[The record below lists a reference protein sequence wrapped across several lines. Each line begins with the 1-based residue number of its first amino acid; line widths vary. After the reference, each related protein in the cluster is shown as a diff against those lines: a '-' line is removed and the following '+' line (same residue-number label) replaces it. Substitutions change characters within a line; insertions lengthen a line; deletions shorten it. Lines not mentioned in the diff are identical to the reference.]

1 MVMIILRVGFVFY
14 FDIESFKYIFSF
26 FDIEINFEIK
36 KMIMKFSY
44 DSFLYMCVVIFF
56 LWDVE

>member
-1 MVMIILRVGFVFY
+1 MIILRVSFVFY

>member
-1 MVMIILRVGFVFY
+1 MIILRVSFVFY
-14 FDIESFKYIFSF
+14 FDIESFKYIFCF

>member
-1 MVMIILRVGFVFY
+1 MVMIILRVSFVFY

>member
-1 MVMIILRVGFVFY
+1 MVIIILRVSFVFY